1 MTEHSMKEMQF
12 VSFVISFS
20 FVLLFDKLLKCKY
33 HLGSFIT
40 CSISHVINPF
50 SLIIASLKLG
60 DNTLHWHRLDDG
72 VMGGQSE
79 TLHTSTDAGELI
91 FKGQINTNGGG
102 FTSIRS
108 PIEGGLASDTTAIRV
123 SYIGDGKT
131 YKVLLSEGNKS
142 AFGPSRR
149 SPSWQT
155 DLPTK
160 NDGSEETTIISFDS
174 LVPSLQGGRI
184 KTDAKLA
191 PTEGDWIYAV
201 VKAK

>member
-1 MTEHSMKEMQF
+1 M
-12 VSFVISFS
+12 
-20 FVLLFDKLLKCKY
+20 
-33 HLGSFIT
+33 
-40 CSISHVINPF
+40 
-50 SLIIASLKLG
+50 KLG
-60 DNTLHWHRLDDG
+60 DNSLQWYRLDDG

-79 TLHTSTDAGELI
+79 TLHTSTEDTGELH
-91 FKGQINTNGGG
+91 FTGQINTSGGG

-131 YKVLLSEGNKS
+131 YKVLFSNGNKS

-160 NDGSEETTIISFDS
+160 KDGSEETAIISLDS
-174 LVPSLQGGRI
+174 LVPSLQGGPI
-184 KTDAKLA
+184 KTDAKLD
-191 PTEGDWIYAV
+191 PTEVIYV
-201 VKAK
+201 VFEVK